1 MSTGQSPPSPSPVW
15 CVCVCVC
22 VCVRA
27 PEKEMVREPRVAHR
41 RCCFAVT
48 AQSLILDERA
58 STWLPLLLLPAR
70 LFTSSTIAPSSLVSL
85 RTLSFSSSTTADS
98 VLFPQRLQLGVFS
111 PVSLSLSLSFCVCS
125 SGNICQKTKKKNNKQ
140 MNLK

>member
-98 VLFPQRLQLGVFS
+98 VLFPQRRQLGVFS
-111 PVSLSLSLSFCVCS
+111 PVSLSLSLLLCVFQWEYLPK
-125 SGNICQKTKKKNNKQ
+125 NKKEKQ
-140 MNLK
+140 

>member
-98 VLFPQRLQLGVFS
+98 VLFPQRRQLGVFS

-125 SGNICQKTKKKNNKQ
+125 SGNICQKNKKEKQ
-140 MNLK
+140 

>member
-1 MSTGQSPPSPSPVW
+1 MSTGQSPPSPVW
-15 CVCVCVC
+15 CVCVCVS

-98 VLFPQRLQLGVFS
+98 VLFPQRRQLGVFS
-111 PVSLSLSLSFCVCS
+111 PVSLSLSLSPSVCVPV
-125 SGNICQKTKKKNNKQ
+125 GIFAKNKKKKNNKQ